1 MPQIRKPR
9 FFQSSLSL
17 PLPLSSLSS
26 SFFAMSF
33 TSHLGVFSLVGA
45 HRSTTGLRT
54 MGPGI
59 TYSWSIF
66 PGIKEEWNES
76 SGRRRGGHFGGRE
89 GKGREETGAA
99 KKNGERERER
109 ERRRRAVG
117 EEGGGEGEERE
128 HPITAAN
135 TRATVIARPRPYLLF
150 TWLPA
155 LCTRTT
161 IPFQRLEPLETLAR
175 TRIAPY
181 VVDLLPA
188 AFYSSF
194 SFFLYAASRFHFSF
208 LVFFTFFFFF
218 LFPFWKRRRGKRKA
232 RLVTNK
238 A

>member
-1 MPQIRKPR
+1 ME
-9 FFQSSLSL
+9 
-17 PLPLSSLSS
+17 
-26 SFFAMSF
+26 
-33 TSHLGVFSLVGA
+33 G
-45 HRSTTGLRT
+45 
-54 MGPGI
+54 
-59 TYSWSIF
+59 
-66 PGIKEEWNES
+66 
-76 SGRRRGGHFGGRE
+76 GRGRE
-89 GKGREETGAA
+89 GKKPVLRRRTEKEKKKERKRE
-99 KKNGERERER
+99 GER
-109 ERRRRAVG
+109 AAG

-188 AFYSSF
+188 AFYSFLSL

>member
-17 PLPLSSLSS
+17 SRPYPLV
-26 SFFAMSF
+26 FAMSF
-33 TSHLGVFSLVGA
+33 TSHLGCILEPIAPPPGCA
-45 HRSTTGLRT
+45 HNGS
-54 MGPGI
+54 GI

-76 SGRRRGGHFGGRE
+76 SGRRRGGHFS
-89 GKGREETGAA
+89 GKGKKPVREQ
-99 KKNGERERER
+99 RERER
-109 ERRRRAVG
+109 GGGLA
-117 EEGGGEGEERE
+117 GGGEGEERE

-175 TRIAPY
+175 TRIATVRGRSATY
-181 VVDLLPA
+181 LA
-188 AFYSSF
+188 SYSSLLFLSALISFPF
-194 SFFLYAASRFHFSF
+194 SL
-208 LVFFTFFFFF
+208 LVFALCFFSL
-218 LFPFWKRRRGKRKA
+218 LFPF
-232 RLVTNK
+232 LSLSLPC
-238 A
+238 

>member
-1 MPQIRKPR
+1 
-9 FFQSSLSL
+9 
-17 PLPLSSLSS
+17 
-26 SFFAMSF
+26 MSF

-76 SGRRRGGHFGGRE
+76 SGRRRGGHFGGRGRE
-89 GKGREETGAA
+89 GKKPVLRRRTEKEKKKERKRE
-99 KKNGERERER
+99 GER
-109 ERRRRAVG
+109 AAG

-188 AFYSSF
+188 AFYSFLSL

-208 LVFFTFFFFF
+208 LFFCVSSFSFHFGNGGEGRER
-218 LFPFWKRRRGKRKA
+218 PGS
-232 RLVTNK
+232 
-238 A
+238 